1 MERRDALVVI
11 GAAVP
16 IAAQHQHQHDA
27 AAPTPANGKLR
38 FLTAGQHALVDE
50 LAEMIIPADPRSG
63 GAREAKV
70 AAFID
75 DLLADSTDATK
86 KPGPTA

>member
-16 IAAQHQHQHDA
+16 IAAQHQHDA